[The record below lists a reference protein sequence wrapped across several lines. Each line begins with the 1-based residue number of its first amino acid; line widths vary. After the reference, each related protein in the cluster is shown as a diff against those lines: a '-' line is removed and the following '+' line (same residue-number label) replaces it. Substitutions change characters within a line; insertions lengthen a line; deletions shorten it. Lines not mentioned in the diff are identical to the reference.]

1 MKKTIQKE
9 LNLFL
14 NALMFFTRIP
24 CPHVTEYSEA
34 IMSKALRYYPLT
46 GFIVAAITA
55 GVLWLALLIM
65 PVPVAVTI
73 ALTVSVL
80 LTGAFHEDGL
90 ADFVDGF
97 GGGHSREKILEIM
110 KDSRIG
116 TFGTIALILLFALKI
131 VALISLPGKK
141 LPEVIIAAYCASR
154 VFPALLV
161 KTSSYA
167 RKNEGKAFFSRYGI
181 DWKSIV
187 IIAVT
192 GFIPMIMFN
201 YRFVILYT
209 ALSLVFLAVFR
220 HYLHRRIGGYTGDI
234 LGAVQQVTELIF
246 YLVLT
251 AVPATWMN
259 SSVL

>member
-1 MKKTIQKE
+1 MRKAIKKE
-9 LNLFL
+9 FNLFL

-24 CPHVTEYSEA
+24 CPRFTEYSEA
-34 IMSKALRYYPLT
+34 IMSKTLRYYPLT

-55 GVLWLALLIM
+55 GVLWLALLVM

-80 LTGAFHEDGL
+80 VTGAFHEDGL

-97 GGGHSREKILEIM
+97 GGGWSRDRILEIM

-131 VALISLPGKK
+131 VALISLPVEK
-141 LPEVIIAAYCASR
+141 LPAIIIAAYCVSR
-154 VFPALLV
+154 VFPSLLV
-161 KTSSYA
+161 KTSVYA
-167 RKNEGKAFFSRYGI
+167 RKNEGKAFFSRNGI

-187 IIAVT
+187 IISVT
-192 GFIPMIMFN
+192 GFIPMILFN

-209 ALSLVFLAVFR
+209 ALSLAFLAAFR
-220 HYLHRRIGGYTGDI
+220 HYLHRRIGGYTGDT
-234 LGAVQQVTELIF
+234 LGAVQQITELIF
-246 YLVLT
+246 YLLLT
-251 AVPATWMN
+251 AVPASWMN

>member
-1 MKKTIQKE
+1 MKKAIKKE

-24 CPHVTEYSEA
+24 CPRNLEYSEE

-55 GVLWLALLIM
+55 GVLWLALFII
-65 PVPVAVTI
+65 PVPVAVI
-73 ALTVSVL
+73 LALLVSVL

-97 GGGHSREKILEIM
+97 GGGYSRERILEIM

-116 TFGTIALILLFALKI
+116 TYGTIALILLFALKI
-131 VALISLPGKK
+131 TALITLPVEK
-141 LPEVIIAAYCASR
+141 LPAVIIAAFCASR
-154 VFPALLV
+154 VFLSLLV
-161 KTSSYA
+161 RTSSYA
-167 RKNEGKAFFSRYGI
+167 RKNEGKAYFSRYGI

-187 IIAVT
+187 IIFIT
-192 GFIPMIMFN
+192 GFIPMILFN

-209 ALSLVFLAVFR
+209 VLSLIFLAAFR
-220 HYLHRRIGGYTGDI
+220 HYIHRRIGGFTGDT
-234 LGAVQQVTELIF
+234 LGAVQQITELIF

-251 AVPATWMN
+251 AVPDTWMN
-259 SSVL
+259 SSVW